1 MTLAAGS
8 VRLFSIRHDFP
19 TEWARFQGQKPGLNQ
34 RFELALN
41 LRTEHYPY
49 WSQGRLKSVKRVDIL
64 ARSTKASLDIFD
76 KVDQNDATVKKDSL
90 AKDTT
95 FGNLLVGK
103 LTQIA
108 LPTNPVGEFQL
119 FFDDN
124 TMEDVWIAVT
134 WGNE

>member
-1 MTLAAGS
+1 
-8 VRLFSIRHDFP
+8 
-19 TEWARFQGQKPGLNQ
+19 
-34 RFELALN
+34 
-41 LRTEHYPY
+41 
-49 WSQGRLKSVKRVDIL
+49 
-64 ARSTKASLDIFD
+64 
-76 KVDQNDATVKKDSL
+76 VKKDSL
-90 AKDTT
+90 AKGDTT

-108 LPTNPVGEFQL
+108 LPTNPVGGFQL